1 MPRKTVHHLVTEAE
15 LLLLCTAKDDFMVKE
30 QAQPPPA
37 PPTPTTPKTLHFTL
51 VEGAFEHYKRTLEIA
66 PQATPTPNTY
76 AVIET
81 TNFQVA
87 VPFWAPVLNLLVK
100 RELTQ
105 PRATITSGAE
115 ATGATTSAGGTG
127 TSTVTGATH
136 RQPWWLPAER
146 LTARS
151 GHIIG
156 VLCLMSLFAGYLGTL
171 LSQTLTYVAESF
183 EVSRST
189 QGIVLLVVRVGAL
202 LSLAVAVAA
211 DICGRKSLLRLTL
224 PGAFVLTALC
234 ALSWDIWSFAGT
246 QTFARGLAT
255 AIALLIGVVAAEE
268 MPAGAR
274 AYAVSVLSMSAAL
287 GAGIMVMLLP
297 LADLDEQAWRILFL
311 VPLLAL
317 PVLLWLLRKLPE
329 TWRFEKTQ
337 HATSPQPITT
347 PTEKPAATPAANPA
361 ENPNPN
367 PHENHL
373 RHLLLLGPT
382 LFLFLLFVTPASQFL
397 NDFLRNERDFSGFEL
412 TAYQIFTNTPA
423 GISLFL
429 AGRWADLRGR
439 RQVACFALIG
449 LTAFTILRYSSMDW
463 ALWGWGLGA
472 SVFTAAVVP
481 AIGVYGPE
489 LFSTA
494 QRALFNGFLTLIGV
508 IGSAVGVLA
517 VGYMADHWVSFGTVF
532 GILSFAPLLVLVL
545 LLAAFPET
553 ARQELETL
561 NPTDRQPPNPATSN
575 DKTA

>member
-30 QAQPPPA
+30 QAQEQPPSPPVTTA
-37 PPTPTTPKTLHFTL
+37 TTTTPTPTTPTASSPKTLHFTL
-51 VEGAFEHYKRTLEIA
+51 AEGAFEHYKRTLEITPQTAAA
-66 PQATPTPNTY
+66 PSAY
-76 AVIET
+76 AVTET
-81 TNFQVA
+81 TDFQVA

-105 PRATITSGAE
+105 PRTTPSKATAS
-115 ATGATTSAGGTG
+115 
-127 TSTVTGATH
+127 H
-136 RQPWWLPAER
+136 QPWWLPAQR

-171 LSQTLTYVAESF
+171 LSQTLTYVADDF
-183 EVSRST
+183 DADRSI
-189 QGIVLLVVRVGAL
+189 QGIVKSAVRVGAL

-211 DICGRKSLLRLTL
+211 DRSGRKSLLRLTL

-234 ALSWDIWSFAGT
+234 AASWDIWSFAAT

-287 GAGIMVMLLP
+287 GAGIMVLLLP
-297 LADLDEQAWRILFL
+297 LADLSEQAWRVLFL

-317 PVLLWLLRKLPE
+317 PVLPWLLRKLPE
-329 TWRFEKTQ
+329 TWRFEKAQ
-337 HATSPQPITT
+337 HATPP
-347 PTEKPAATPAANPA
+347 PPAATQA
-361 ENPNPN
+361 ENPATQPLPSPENPAGKQ
-367 PHENHL
+367 PPPPANHP
-373 RHLLLLGPT
+373 RRLLLLGAT

-397 NDFLRNERDFSGFEL
+397 NEFLRDERDFSGLEI

-423 GISLFL
+423 GISFFL

-439 RQVACFALIG
+439 RQVAVLALIG

-463 ALWGWGLGA
+463 ALWGWGLGG

-489 LFSTA
+489 LFSTDR
-494 QRALFNGFLTLIGV
+494 RARSNGTLTVIGV
-508 IGSAVGVLA
+508 CGSALGALS
-517 VGYMADHWVSFGTVF
+517 VGYMTEHWVSFGTAF
-532 GILSFAPLLVLVL
+532 GILSFAPVLVIALML
-545 LLAAFPET
+545 LAFPET

-561 NPTDRQPPNPATSN
+561 NPPDRPPPQPGNFQR
-575 DKTA
+575 

>member
-30 QAQPPPA
+30 QAQEQPSPSPTTA
-37 PPTPTTPKTLHFTL
+37 TPTATTPTPTAAEPTPKTLHFTL
-51 VEGAFEHYKRTLEIA
+51 AEGAFEHYERTLEIT
-66 PQATPTPNTY
+66 PQSTPTPKTY
-76 AVIET
+76 TVTET

-87 VPFWAPVLNLLVK
+87 VPFWAPALNLLVK
-100 RELTQ
+100 HELAK
-105 PRATITSGAE
+105 PRS
-115 ATGATTSAGGTG
+115 TSANP
-127 TSTVTGATH
+127 H
-136 RQPWWLPAER
+136 RQPWWLPAQR

-171 LSQTLTYVAESF
+171 LSQTLTYVADDF
-183 EVSRST
+183 DADKRST
-189 QGIVLLVVRVGAL
+189 QGIVFAAVRVGVF
-202 LSLAVAVAA
+202 LSIVVAVVA
-211 DICGRKSLLRLTL
+211 DRYGRKSMLRLAL

-234 ALSWDIWSFAGT
+234 AASWNIWSFAGT
-246 QTFARGLAT
+246 QTLARGLAT

-268 MPAGAR
+268 MPAGSR

-287 GAGIMVMLLP
+287 GAGIMVLLLP
-297 LADLDEQAWRILFL
+297 LADLGEQAWRVLFL
-311 VPLLAL
+311 IPLLAL
-317 PVLLWLLRKLPE
+317 PVLLWLLQKLPE

-347 PTEKPAATPAANPA
+347 PTEKPAATPTANPA
-361 ENPNPN
+361 KNPNPN
-367 PHENHL
+367 PHANHP
-373 RHLLLLGPT
+373 RRLLLLGAT

-397 NDFLRNERDFSGFEL
+397 NDFLRDERDFSGFEI

-423 GISLFL
+423 GVSLFL

-439 RQVACFALIG
+439 RQVAVLALIG

-463 ALWGWGLGA
+463 ALWGWGLGG

-494 QRALFNGFLTLIGV
+494 QRAFFNGWLTFIGV
-508 IGSAVGVLA
+508 VGSAMGVLA
-517 VGYMADHWVSFGTVF
+517 VGYMTEHWVSFGTAF
-532 GILSFAPLLVLVL
+532 GILSFAPVLVIALML
-545 LLAAFPET
+545 LAFPET

-561 NPTDRQPPNPATSN
+561 NPPDRPPPNPATSN